1 MSRFPWSALTAALLT
16 GAAPAAGSGP
26 RWTADGALIR
36 PDSVDRWITVG
47 TSLGL
52 GYTDP
57 TSAGAGRFQPLF
69 HRVYLEPRAYQAARR
84 SGGGQ
89 PVRLR
94 AVGLVRDLPDSGN
107 VSAFRRDDS
116 NLQRSPDH
124 GARAKDFDHRGSK
137 AAGPCR

>member
-1 MSRFPWSALTAALLT
+1 MPRFPWSALTAAVLT
-16 GAAPAAGSGP
+16 GAAPAAGPGP

-84 SGGGQ
+84 NTTSSGSPASTSTDSRSAHDLRVMTRVSPSG
-89 PVRLR
+89 PVRRMVLCSM
-94 AVGLVRDLPDSGN
+94 P
-107 VSAFRRDDS
+107 
-116 NLQRSPDH
+116 SPNITTL
-124 GARAKDFDHRGSK
+124 GA
-137 AAGPCR
+137 